1 MQQCFR
7 PLEIAHPTLQVM
19 VSTKRREYVCIC
31 IETKKMTREREWA
44 SKEIERRGKRER
56 ERERGGGIHFK

>member
-19 VSTKRREYVCIC
+19 VSTNEENMCAYVLRQR
-31 IETKKMTREREWA
+31 K
-44 SKEIERRGKRER
+44 
-56 ERERGGGIHFK
+56 